1 MRERVQ
7 CHFSLIVLEIG
18 NTQTTFPAAFCDN
31 LCCGLILQGVVIYEF
46 EHVIEFGGKVKRW
59 GRGDGRMLAEL
70 NCLRHKPEEPGLA
83 R

>member
-1 MRERVQ
+1 VY
-7 CHFSLIVLEIG
+7 CVHISLIFHRIG
-18 NTQTTFPAAFCDN
+18 NTQTTFPAAFCDS
-31 LCCGLILQGVVIYEF
+31 LCCDLTLQGVVNVIYEF